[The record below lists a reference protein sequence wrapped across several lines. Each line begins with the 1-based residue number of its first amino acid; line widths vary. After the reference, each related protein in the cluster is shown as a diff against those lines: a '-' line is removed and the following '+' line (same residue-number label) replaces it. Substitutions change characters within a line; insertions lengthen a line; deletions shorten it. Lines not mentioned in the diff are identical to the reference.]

1 MKNKLL
7 ILLAASSLLV
17 GCGGEEGTSQSQE
30 QSSSEASLSE
40 SVSISSSEESLSIE
54 ESSSE
59 ASSEESIEES
69 SSEES
74 SSESSSEEQH
84 EERVFTA
91 QFRSNNGERGVT
103 GDSKKNY
110 LSVLENYFLDGET
123 QLLNSVSTQVDCYS
137 QINIFS
143 TCGEEGKVVEYTT
156 LSLGSGNAYGD
167 LGLTFN
173 YKITNLKVQA
183 QAYNKYFAYTGYA
196 GWSIDDD
203 CVLAINDIDTIELPS
218 AEDEEPEIITQEY
231 NFSEP
236 VDYLDFYTAGEGRI
250 FLHSL
255 EITYLVE

>member
-40 SVSISSSEESLSIE
+40 SISISSSEESLSVE

-59 ASSEESIEES
+59 SSSEISIEES
-69 SSEES
+69 SSKES
-74 SSESSSEEQH
+74 SSESSEEQH

-91 QFRSNNGERGVT
+91 QFRSKNGERGVT

-137 QINIFS
+137 QINIFA

-173 YKITNLKVQA
+173 YKITNLKVRA

-203 CVLAINDIDTIELPS
+203 CVLAINDIDTIELPT
-218 AEDEEPEIITQEY
+218 AGDEEPEIITQEY

-255 EITYLVE
+255 EITYIVE